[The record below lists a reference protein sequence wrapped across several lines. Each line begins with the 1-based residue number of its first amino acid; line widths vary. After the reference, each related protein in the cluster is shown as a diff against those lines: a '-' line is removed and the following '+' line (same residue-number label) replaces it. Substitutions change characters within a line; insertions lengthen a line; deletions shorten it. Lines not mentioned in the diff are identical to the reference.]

1 MKHLGVT
8 SPGSWA
14 LSCACTVPS
23 CPWLGWRRGCL
34 KSRAFSCEVPGYLC
48 FLLLL
53 SPFPPSPASKP
64 ALFIDAQ
71 LLRGT
76 ERARNVRSGKL
87 WKLCFFSFFF
97 PPLLAAF
104 PSIFPRGHIKGYYV
118 SDQTSTGRIFPN
130 SHSLHGRIV
139 LLGLKLQ
146 PKCCNVQGAGGIDQ
160 DVGKHMSLP
169 CTKLIFLRFCD
180 LAEFFLSSY

>member
-14 LSCACTVPS
+14 LNCACTVPS

-34 KSRAFSCEVPGYLC
+34 KSRALSCEVPGYLC

-53 SPFPPSPASKP
+53 SPFLPSPASKP

-97 PPLLAAF
+97 FLPSWLLSPVFFQGVTLRGIMFQIKQARAGSF
-104 PSIFPRGHIKGYYV
+104 LTPIACMGGLCCWASNYSRSVVMCRGPEVSIRTWVNTCPYR
-118 SDQTSTGRIFPN
+118 
-130 SHSLHGRIV
+130 
-139 LLGLKLQ
+139 
-146 PKCCNVQGAGGIDQ
+146 VQN
-160 DVGKHMSLP
+160 
-169 CTKLIFLRFCD
+169 
-180 LAEFFLSSY
+180 